1 MTFKTFNF
9 RNGIA
14 GWSNVNGKTLTL
26 YGGIYGYGTAKTFR
40 KVKVINLV
48 TTAVKPS
55 QIKDDT
61 WTIQAT
67 PELMDECAALFNHDY
82 YHQRPELIIKGKG
95 QNIDSIFATMGVS
108 PD

>member
-1 MTFKTFNF
+1 MSFKTFNF
-9 RNGIA
+9 RNGIES
-14 GWSNVNGKTLTL
+14 WSNTNGKTLTL
-26 YGGIYGYGTAKTFR
+26 YGGIYGYNTPKTFR
-40 KVKVINLV
+40 NVKCVQLV

-61 WTIQAT
+61 WTIQASS
-67 PELMDECAALFNHDY
+67 ELMAECAALFDHEH

-95 QNIDSIFATMGVS
+95 KNIDGIFATMGVS

>member
-9 RNGIA
+9 QNGIES
-14 GWSNVNGKTLTL
+14 WSNTNGKTLTL
-26 YGGIYGYGTAKTFR
+26 YGGIYGYRTPKTFR
-40 KVKVINLV
+40 AVKRIQLV

-55 QIKDDT
+55 QIKGDT

-67 PELMDECAALFNHDY
+67 PELMDKCASLFDHEY
-82 YHQRPELIIKGKG
+82 YHERPELIIEGKG
-95 QNIDSIFATMGVS
+95 QNIDCIFATMGVS